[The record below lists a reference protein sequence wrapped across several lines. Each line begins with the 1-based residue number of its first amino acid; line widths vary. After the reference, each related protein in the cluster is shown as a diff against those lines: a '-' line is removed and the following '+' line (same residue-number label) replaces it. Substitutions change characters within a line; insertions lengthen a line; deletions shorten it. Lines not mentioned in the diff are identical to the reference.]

1 MKMTSKVAW
10 MLCTL
15 GACALV
21 GCDDGDGGSGG
32 SGGGTTGT
40 EAASTSTGTSSA
52 GGGDAST
59 GTAGDG
65 GAGQGGGTGGTGG
78 GPDDDA
84 EVGVYGFNFEE
95 VEEGGDYFDQFADGI
110 APYSFSRH
118 SMTLVN
124 ESDAP
129 IALRAFEVTPTD
141 TSLTEEWTVVE
152 AGVSD
157 PTPLDIEGITLGP
170 GEELP
175 FDIYF
180 YPVASGERTSSVR
193 IAYEDDDAFDFTV
206 TGRARDNATFSPDVS
221 TSWENIWNDPGADA
235 LIAGSAQ
242 SPDGVTFVNANVVQW
257 LDGFSYDI
265 ALARIEADG
274 SLGWTKVWNEDYDQS
289 MADPSQNGQTGGS
302 ADSIAYA
309 DGFVYV
315 VGRRSLA
322 ASNSVFQTFALKV
335 DADDGSLV
343 WARAWTRGT
352 APSPATAAES
362 SQGFALDA
370 TLDDRLV
377 IVGQGPGAMT
387 IVAIDKEDGDL
398 VFDRD
403 LDVFDGFVD
412 RAHAI
417 AVDADGNATIGGVG
431 NARPLVA
438 RIEGV
443 DGTSPSIAWVHQ
455 LDLEGDDNIGNN
467 VNSITLDDAT
477 GDAFVAYDRVGATT
491 HFSAVRLDTDGE
503 IVWAKTFNDQNNGDN
518 DTVYVVRKN
527 GDRVYLGGRIAFTPF
542 DTQGGEGFVL
552 ALDAADGAFDFGAFY
567 YTGKGAEELV
577 DHRVKGFTFDGDG
590 LVVTSQNTTDDLNFD
605 HYWGYWYQTIDYT
618 LDFPGGDGSE
628 RLVDI
633 ENLSIIDR
641 TGDASLADVPNG
653 TVHEVD
659 GGDAWV
665 APQDT
670 VAYTP
675 ARERE
680 GAGVETSLLVQGL
693 TLE

>member
-1 MKMTSKVAW
+1 
-10 MLCTL
+10 
-15 GACALV
+15 
-21 GCDDGDGGSGG
+21 
-32 SGGGTTGT
+32 
-40 EAASTSTGTSSA
+40 
-52 GGGDAST
+52 
-59 GTAGDG
+59 
-65 GAGQGGGTGGTGG
+65 
-78 GPDDDA
+78 
-84 EVGVYGFNFEE
+84 VGVYGFNSEE

-118 SMTLVN
+118 SMKLVN
-124 ESDAP
+124 ESDGPIELHAFDVAP
-129 IALRAFEVTPTD
+129 TGEVHD
-141 TSLTEEWTVVE
+141 EEWTVIE
-152 AGVSD
+152 AGVSV
-157 PTPLDIEGITLGP
+157 PTPLDVEGVTLAP

-180 YPVASGERTSSVR
+180 YPVASGERTSAVAIS
-193 IAYEDDDAFDFTV
+193 YQDDDTFDFTV
-206 TGRARDNATFSPDVS
+206 TGRARDNATFSPDVAG
-221 TSWENIWNDPGADA
+221 SWENVWNDPGGDA

-242 SPDGVTFVNANVVQW
+242 SPDGATFVNANVVEW

-265 ALARIEADG
+265 ALARVEADG
-274 SLGWTKVWNEDYDQS
+274 TLGWTKVWNEDFDQS
-289 MADPSQNGQTGGS
+289 MADPSQNAQTGGS
-302 ADSIAYA
+302 ADSIRYA

-352 APSPATAAES
+352 AASPGTAAES
-362 SQGFALDA
+362 SQGFAIDA
-370 TLDDRLV
+370 TLDDRVV

-387 IVAIDKEDGDL
+387 IVAIDKEDGEL
-398 VFDRD
+398 IFDRD

-417 AVDADGNATIGGVG
+417 AVDAAGNATIGGIG
-431 NARPLVA
+431 NGRPLVA
-438 RIEGV
+438 RIAGV
-443 DGTSPSIAWVHQ
+443 DGTAPTIAWVSQ
-455 LDLEGDDNIGNN
+455 LELAEDDNVGNN
-467 VNSITLDDAT
+467 VNSITLDEAT

-491 HFSAVRLDTDGE
+491 HFSAVRLDGDGE

-527 GDRVYLGGRIAFTPF
+527 GDRIYLGGRIAFTPF

-552 ALDAADGAFDFGAFY
+552 ALDAADGAFDFGTFY

-577 DHRVKGFTFDGDG
+577 DHRVKGFTFDGDA
-590 LVVTSQNTTDDLNFD
+590 LVVTSQSTTDDLNFD

-628 RLVDI
+628 RLADI
-633 ENLSIIDR
+633 DDLSIIDR
-641 TGDASLADVPNG
+641 TDEASLADVPNG
-653 TVHEVD
+653 TVHDVD

-665 APQDT
+665 APQ
-670 VAYTP
+670 P
-675 ARERE
+675 AVIYGPVRDRE
-680 GAGVETSLLVQGL
+680 GPGVETSLLVQHL
-693 TLE
+693 TIE